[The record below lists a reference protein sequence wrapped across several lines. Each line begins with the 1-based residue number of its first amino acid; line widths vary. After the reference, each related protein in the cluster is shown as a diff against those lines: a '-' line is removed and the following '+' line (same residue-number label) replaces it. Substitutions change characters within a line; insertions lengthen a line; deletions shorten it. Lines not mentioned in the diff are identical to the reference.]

1 MLSFLVRQAILAVPV
16 IVGVSVLVFVMV
28 SYIPGQ
34 APEIL
39 AMQSGGAIASGA
51 QLEEV
56 RERLGLNDPLAVQ
69 YARFA
74 AGALQGDLGRSIRS
88 NRPVLDILTNVVPW
102 TLQLAVAGMLAAVLI
117 GGVLGVLAG
126 VFRRTWFDA
135 AAMVVAMIGWSMP
148 SFWLGII
155 LLLTLAVGLGWFPIT
170 SSAAPISLVLPALTL
185 GLGSAGLIARL
196 IRTEIVEQ
204 LNQDYTTSA
213 RAKGLTEMRV
223 VLKHVLKNSLISA
236 VTVAGLQF
244 GRLLGG
250 TVIIE
255 NVFARPGLG
264 RVAVEALLARDMP
277 VLQGAVLILAI
288 VFVAVNVVIDLAYV
302 ALDPRIRVGSAA

>member
-1 MLSFLVRQAILAVPV
+1 MLSFLARQALLAVPV
-16 IVGVSVLVFVMV
+16 IVGVSMLVFVMV

-34 APEIL
+34 APDIL
-39 AMQSGGAIASGA
+39 AMQSGGAIATGA
-51 QLEEV
+51 QLEEI
-56 RERLGLNDPLAVQ
+56 RERLGLNDPIAVQ
-69 YARFA
+69 YGRFA
-74 AGALQGDLGRSIRS
+74 SAALQGDLGRSIRS
-88 NRPVLDILTNVVPW
+88 NRPVLDILANVLPW

-148 SFWLGII
+148 SFWLGIL
-155 LLLTLAVGLGWFPIT
+155 LLLTFAVGLGWFPIT

-213 RAKGLTEMRV
+213 RAKGLTELRV

-250 TVIIE
+250 TVIVE

-288 VFVAVNVVIDLAYV
+288 VFVVVNIVIDLAYV
-302 ALDPRIRVGSAA
+302 VLDPRIRVGGTI